1 MGLSWTLSRYF
12 SVQFIASTAMC
23 FAIFVSTAFIFDMVE
38 LMREVARADVGFGL
52 LLTMSILKLPTLVEQ
67 MAAYTILAGAMWTFL
82 RLTRSHELVIAR
94 AAGVSAWQFLTPVLA
109 TTLVLGV
116 FMVLLINPMAAAMR
130 ARYEQL
136 DATKLSGRAN
146 LVAVSES
153 GIWLR
158 QSDDNGQAVIH
169 AARTGSDGIELQ
181 DVVVFIY
188 DATDRFVERL
198 DARSAKLS
206 GGAWRLSQV
215 WLNWHLNKRAEYRES
230 YTMPTNITTA
240 EIQES
245 STPPE
250 TVSVLELPE
259 FIDVLEKAG
268 LTAKPHRLHFQSVIS
283 SPLLY
288 AAMVLIAAAFSLR
301 LTRQGGVAMMVVGGV
316 SVAFLLF
323 FLSNLALVLGRSG
336 NLPVLIAAW
345 APALVAAL
353 LGLAML
359 FHSEDG

>member
-1 MGLSWTLSRYF
+1 MTWTMARYF
-12 SVQFIASTAMC
+12 STQFLVSTAMC
-23 FAIFVSTAFIFDMVE
+23 FAVFVSTAFIFDTVE
-38 LMREVARADVGFGL
+38 LMRQVARADVGFGL
-52 LLTMSILKLPTLVEQ
+52 ILTMSVLKLPTLIEQ

-82 RLTRSHELVIAR
+82 RLTRSHELVVAR
-94 AAGVSAWQFLTPVLA
+94 AAGVSAWQFLMPVVV
-109 TTLVLGV
+109 TTLILGV

-136 DATKLSGRAN
+136 DATQLSGRSN

-169 AARTGSDGIELQ
+169 AARTGADGIELQ

-188 DATDRFVERL
+188 DNTDRVVERI

-206 GGAWRLSQV
+206 GGIWKLSQV
-215 WLNWHLNKRAEYRES
+215 WLNWTNRRAEYREL

-250 TVSVLELPE
+250 TVSVLELPQ

-301 LTRQGGVAMMVVGGV
+301 LTRQGGVAVMIVGGV

-336 NLPVLIAAW
+336 NLPVVIAAW
-345 APALVAAL
+345 APALVTAL